1 MFKAVP
7 GQRTVELFWSN
18 LSADINY
25 TLSCAISL
33 SPSFLSRPISHTQSS
48 VEIEDLSP
56 NTMHSCAI
64 VANSTFSPAFTSF
77 TTLEDCMAIK
87 LNFLLNIFLCRFIL
101 STIYTSARGGILC
114 TSGSKPPISV
124 NSGIYQL
131 AYAACRRQTGWLKT
145 LLMQYCS
152 S

>member
-1 MFKAVP
+1 MLKLQIDAHVYGTFIGFEMFKAVP

-33 SPSFLSRPISHTQSS
+33 SPSFLSRPISHAQSS

-87 LNFLLNIFLCRFIL
+87 SC
-101 STIYTSARGGILC
+101 
-114 TSGSKPPISV
+114 
-124 NSGIYQL
+124 
-131 AYAACRRQTGWLKT
+131 LKFFT
-145 LLMQYCS
+145 
-152 S
+152 